1 MCLEEQQMVCQQRQG
16 QAGLPRC
23 IDVPCP
29 ISLSRATVSPVV
41 GFCLRTSWLAALHA
55 WRAAGAARLG
65 KSRSGKSET
74 DVAYHLLFPLKCGG
88 FPVLRHSGVLWTWQA
103 VANCQPW
110 RRALRWRVNVWGS
123 AAARRSMSECG
134 WGQAVQRT
142 FVFILLKDAAGY
154 LS

>member
-1 MCLEEQQMVCQQRQG
+1 MWSEEQQIVCQQRQG
-16 QAGLPRC
+16 HGGFPRC
-23 IDVPCP
+23 TDVSCP
-29 ISLSRATVSPVV
+29 ILPSRTTVSPV
-41 GFCLRTSWLAALHA
+41 GEFCPRPSWLAALHA

-65 KSRSGKSET
+65 NSRSGKSET
-74 DVAYHLLFPLKCGG
+74 DVAYHLLFPLKCGD
-88 FPVLRHSGVLWTWQA
+88 FPVLRHSGALWTWQT